1 VIVPDA
7 SVVFAALLDRGGGG
21 ALARTR
27 LGRDARHGPYLID
40 VEVASAIRGRVLGGE
55 LDPRVAREAIA
66 DLTVLPV
73 VRHDHRP
80 LLSRVWELRDNVTCY
95 DAVYLALA
103 EAFGATFVTAD
114 ERLESVPGIR
124 CEVEVLRP

>member
-1 VIVPDA
+1 MIVPDA
-7 SVVFAALLDRGGGG
+7 SVVFTALVDRGGGG
-21 ALARTR
+21 ALARSR

-40 VEVASAIRGRVLGGE
+40 VEVASAIRGRVLGGK
-55 LDPRVAREAIA
+55 LAPGAAREALA

-80 LLSRVWELRDNVTCY
+80 LLPRVWELRDNVTCY

-114 ERLESVPGIR
+114 ERLRTVPGVR
-124 CEVEVLRP
+124 CEVEVLRA

>member
-1 VIVPDA
+1 MIVPDA
-7 SVVFAALLDRGGGG
+7 SVVFAALMDRGGGG

-27 LGRDARHGPYLID
+27 LGRDARHSPYLMDI
-40 VEVASAIRGRVLGGE
+40 EVTSAIRGRVLGGK
-55 LDPRVAREAIA
+55 LDPLVAREAIA

-73 VRHDHRP
+73 MRHDHRP

-103 EAFGATFVTAD
+103 EAFDATFVTAD
-114 ERLESVPGIR
+114 ERLESVPGVQ
-124 CEVEVLRP
+124 CDVEVLRS

>member
-7 SVVFAALLDRGGGG
+7 SVVFAALIDRGGAG

-27 LGRDARHGPYLID
+27 LGRDARHGPYLVD
-40 VEVASAIRGRVLGGE
+40 VEVASAIRGRVLGGK
-55 LDPRVAREAIA
+55 LDPRIAREAIT
-66 DLTVLPV
+66 DLAVLPI

-95 DAVYLALA
+95 DAAYLALA

-124 CEVEVLRP
+124 CEVEVLRS

>member
-7 SVVFAALLDRGGGG
+7 SVVFAALVDRGGSG
-21 ALARTR
+21 ALARSR

-40 VEVASAIRGRVLGGE
+40 VEVASAIRGRVLGGK
-55 LDPRVAREAIA
+55 LDSGVAREAMA
-66 DLTVLPV
+66 DLVVLPV

-80 LLSRVWELRDNVTCY
+80 LLPRVWELRDNVTCY

-114 ERLESVPGIR
+114 ERLATVPGVR

>member
-1 VIVPDA
+1 MIVPDA
-7 SVVFAALLDRGGGG
+7 SVVFTALVDRGGSG

-27 LGRDARHGPYLID
+27 LGRDARHGPYLLD
-40 VEVASAIRGRVLGGE
+40 VEVASAIRGRVLRGK
-55 LDPRVAREAIA
+55 LDAQVAHEAIA
-66 DLTVLPV
+66 DLAVLPV
-73 VRHDHRP
+73 ARHDYRP

-114 ERLESVPGIR
+114 ERLESVPGVR
-124 CEVEVLRP
+124 CDVEVLRP